1 MCGIFAI
8 INNKSFSL
16 GKDTK
21 QFFNNVDTNK
31 HMMDYRGETSSQL
44 LIDNKVLLYHRR
56 LAINDTSSNGNQP
69 FKSTNGIFSIVNGEI
84 YNYDE
89 ILNSGIL
96 NDVKYKFKGKSDC
109 EILIPMYMKFGTQF
123 VKNLRG
129 MFSFV
134 IYDSKKGLVLAGR
147 DHIGMTSMYIGE
159 DSNNIYICS
168 DMKPLTNLCDNIKN
182 LEAGHIYINSKS
194 TEGSGIYNYM
204 DLDKWRSE
212 NDAISI
218 INTLKKV
225 DNSNIN
231 IILEELRNKFISTVE
246 SHLKSDVS
254 VGILLSGG
262 LDSSL
267 LASVV
272 SYLKQE
278 GRVGNLKNI
287 KTFTIGVE
295 NSVDILAADKVAKYI
310 NSEHTAYN
318 FDPEDA
324 ITVLEDVIYATET
337 YDITTIRASIP
348 LYLLS
353 TWIKE
358 DTDIKVILSGEV
370 SDEIFAGYSYFKYA
384 PSSAELFLETKD
396 KVKMLQ
402 RYDCLRAHKATI
414 CNTIE
419 LRVPFG
425 DKLFVDYVM
434 NLHPDCKMYG
444 FSLDSEIDSKKIEK
458 YILRKAFEGWL
469 PEDILWRKKEQF
481 SDGVSSEKENV
492 IETLKRH
499 AANEIS
505 DDEFNNRET
514 LYPINTPNTK
524 EGLLYYKIFKKMF
537 KHDSCLKTVDHN
549 TKSVAC
555 STERG
560 LKWLGIDENNSKN
573 DPSGHSV

>member
-8 INNKSFSL
+8 ISNKSFSL
-16 GKDTK
+16 GGDTK
-21 QFFNNVDTNK
+21 KFFSDVNDCQK
-31 HMMDYRGETSSQL
+31 IMDYRGETSSQL
-44 LIDNKVLLYHRR
+44 VIDNKVLLYHRR
-56 LAINDTSSNGNQP
+56 LAINDVSKNGNQP
-69 FKSTNGIFSIVNGEI
+69 FKSNNGIFSIVNGEI

-89 ILNSGIL
+89 IIKSGIL
-96 NDVKYKFKGKSDC
+96 DDINFKFKGKSDC
-109 EILIPMYMKFGTQF
+109 EVLIPMYMKFGTQF

-134 IYDSKKGLVLAGR
+134 LYDSKKKLVLAGR
-147 DHIGMTSMYIGE
+147 DHIGMTSLYIGE
-159 DSNNIYICS
+159 DSNNTYICS
-168 DMKPLTNLCDNIKN
+168 DMKPLIKLCNNIKN
-182 LEAGHIYINSKS
+182 LDAGSIYINSKS
-194 TEGSGIYNYM
+194 MEGSSIHNYM

-212 NDAISI
+212 ENTIDVLA
-218 INTLKKV
+218 TLKKV
-225 DNSNIN
+225 NNSNVN
-231 IILEELRNKFISTVE
+231 LVLEEIRNKFINTVE
-246 SHLKSDVS
+246 SHLKSDVP

-267 LASVV
+267 VASVV
-272 SYLKQE
+272 SYLKKE
-278 GRVGNLKNI
+278 GRINTPSL

-324 ITVLEDVIYATET
+324 ITVLEDVIYAIET
-337 YDITTIRASIP
+337 YDITTVRASIP

-358 DTDIKVILSGEV
+358 DTNIKVILSGEV

-402 RYDCLRAHKATI
+402 KYDCLRAHKATI

-419 LRVPFG
+419 LRIPFG

-444 FSLDSEIDSKKIEK
+444 FSLDGEEESKKIEK

-481 SDGVSSEKENV
+481 SDGVSSDKENV
-492 IETLKRH
+492 IETLKKY
-499 AANEIS
+499 AENEIS
-505 DDEFNNRET
+505 NDEFDNRKK

-524 EGLLYYKIFKKMF
+524 EGLLYYKIFKKLF
-537 KHDSCLKTVDHN
+537 KHDSCLYTVDHN

-560 LKWLGIDENNSKN
+560 LRWLGIDENNYKN